1 MELDGEEK
9 IIRALFREMK
19 LEDDRATPDFVR
31 EWRREPSRPAR
42 MRFGRVA
49 FAVAVVSVILISTL
63 LLRRHLLV
71 VKPLPNEVTEQYEM
85 NAERD
90 QKQSSRSD
98 ASSLVDDEALVVDE
112 ARTANNLTSKRWSNR
127 SRRHARLTSSP
138 RRRKKEPAFL
148 SDWQS
153 PTSAFLRLP
162 GADLLK
168 PLPLLDQSS
177 RELGSFLNRVN

>member
-19 LEDDRATPDFVR
+19 LEDDRATPAFVR

-42 MRFGRVA
+42 VRFGRAA
-49 FAVAVVSVILISTL
+49 FAVAVVSVILISTM

-71 VKPLPNEVTEQYEM
+71 VRPLPNEVTERYEM
-85 NAERD
+85 NAELE
-90 QKQSSRSD
+90 QTQSSRSD
-98 ASSLVDDEALVVDE
+98 ASSLVDDEA
-112 ARTANNLTSKRWSNR
+112 RTANNLTSKRRWSDR
-127 SRRHARLTSSP
+127 SRRHARLTSSL
-138 RRRKKEPAFL
+138 RRRKKESSL
-148 SDWQS
+148 LDWQS

-168 PLPLLDQSS
+168 PLPQLNQSS

>member
-9 IIRALFREMK
+9 TIRALFREMK
-19 LEDDRATPDFVR
+19 LEDDRATPAFVR
-31 EWRREPSRPAR
+31 EWRREPFRPAR
-42 MRFGRVA
+42 VRFGRVA
-49 FAVAVVSVILISTL
+49 FAVAVVSVILVSTI

-71 VKPLPNEVTEQYEM
+71 VKPLPNEVTEQHEM

-98 ASSLVDDEALVVDE
+98 ASSLLANE
-112 ARTANNLTSKRWSNR
+112 ARTANNLTSKRRWSDR
-127 SRRHARLTSSP
+127 SRKHARLTSSL
-138 RRRKKEPAFL
+138 RRRKKEPSFL

-153 PTSAFLRLP
+153 PTRAFLRLP

-168 PLPLLDQSS
+168 RLPQLNQSS
-177 RELGSFLNRVN
+177 RELGSFLNSRVN

>member
-9 IIRALFREMK
+9 IIRALFRELK
-19 LEDDRATPDFVR
+19 LEDDRATPAFVR

-42 MRFGRVA
+42 MHFGRVA
-49 FAVAVVSVILISTL
+49 FAVAVVSVILISTM

-71 VKPLPNEVTEQYEM
+71 LKPLPNEVTEQYEM

-90 QKQSSRSD
+90 QKQSSRRD
-98 ASSLVDDEALVVDE
+98 VSSLVDDES
-112 ARTANNLTSKRWSNR
+112 RTANNFTSKRRWSDR
-127 SRRHARLTSSP
+127 SRRHGRLTSAL
-138 RRRKKEPAFL
+138 RRRKKEPSFL
-148 SDWQS
+148 SNWQS

-168 PLPLLDQSS
+168 PLPQLNQSS
-177 RELGSFLNRVN
+177 RELGSFLNSRVN

>member
-19 LEDDRATPDFVR
+19 LEDDRATPAFVR

-42 MRFGRVA
+42 MRFRRVA
-49 FAVAVVSVILISTL
+49 FAVAVVSAILVSTI

-98 ASSLVDDEALVVDE
+98 ASNLVDDE
-112 ARTANNLTSKRWSNR
+112 ARTANNSTSKRRWSDR
-127 SRRHARLTSSP
+127 SRRHARLTSSL
-138 RRRKKEPAFL
+138 RRRKKEPSFL

-153 PTSAFLRLP
+153 PTNAFLRLP

-168 PLPLLDQSS
+168 SLPQLNQSS
-177 RELGSFLNRVN
+177 RELGSFLNSRVN

>member
-19 LEDDRATPDFVR
+19 LEDDRATPAFVR
-31 EWRREPSRPAR
+31 EWRRRPSRPAR
-42 MRFGRVA
+42 RHFGRVA
-49 FAVAVVSVILISTL
+49 FAVAVVSVILISTMW
-63 LLRRHLLV
+63 LRRHLPIL
-71 VKPLPNEVTEQYEM
+71 KPLPNQVTEQYEM
-85 NAERD
+85 NAVRD

-98 ASSLVDDEALVVDE
+98 ASSLVDDEGK
-112 ARTANNLTSKRWSNR
+112 TANNLTSKRRWSDR
-127 SRRHARLTSSP
+127 SRRHARLTSSL

-148 SDWQS
+148 SDWQP

-168 PLPLLDQSS
+168 PLPQLNQSS
-177 RELGSFLNRVN
+177 RELGSFLNSRVN

>member
-19 LEDDRATPDFVR
+19 LEDDRTIPDFVR
-31 EWRREPSRPAR
+31 EWRRESSCPAR
-42 MRFGRVA
+42 VRLGRVA
-49 FAVAVVSVILISTL
+49 FAVAVVSVILISTML
-63 LLRRHLLV
+63 LLRHLLV

-85 NAERD
+85 NAESY

-98 ASSLVDDEALVVDE
+98 ASSLVDDEV
-112 ARTANNLTSKRWSNR
+112 RTANNLTSKRWSNR

-168 PLPLLDQSS
+168 PLPLLNQSS